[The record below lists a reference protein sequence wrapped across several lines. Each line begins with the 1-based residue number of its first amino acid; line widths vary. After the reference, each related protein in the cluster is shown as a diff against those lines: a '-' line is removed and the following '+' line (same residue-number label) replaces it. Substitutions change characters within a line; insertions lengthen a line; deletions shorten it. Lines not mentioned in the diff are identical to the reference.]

1 MILHRYFPTNIGV
14 DINPK
19 HLDFVSKAID
29 RCYELKEKVT
39 SGGEN
44 WVSKST
50 YNTLAKYNIFSDSFY

>member
-44 WVSKST
+44 WVS
-50 YNTLAKYNIFSDSFY
+50 